1 MQNTPGSAD
10 RCVQYRPRRQRAVNV
25 GRVLEPS
32 ATHSISIGAPEQ
44 TMIRD
49 LAIAW
54 SNDMQPNGSHLIKFA
69 FDEQLPFVIRGE
81 GIFVFDTQ
89 DRRWVDGCSG
99 AVTVNLGHSDPKILS
114 TIAEQAGRITFA
126 HRGTF
131 NNEPAEQLA
140 DRLSEL
146 TGYPYV
152 LLCNSGS
159 EAIEAALKMVL
170 QMWRERGEPER
181 AWFTSHAI
189 GYHGSTLGG
198 LSLSGHPLRRLASE
212 PLLHRFNTL
221 TPPYSYRYAEGQ
233 DDASFTTRLLA
244 DADTE
249 LERHARTQAGV
260 VLEPVGGAAGGAI
273 VPPPGYL
280 EGMSAICR
288 RRGIPLIADEV
299 MTGLGRTG
307 RMLAVDHFGVK
318 PDVVVLGKGLGAGYT
333 PIAAVLFS
341 TAIIDA
347 IADGTG
353 AVTTGHTYSGN
364 PLSCA
369 VALAVLNEV
378 VSRDLV
384 AAAQHRGEELRTGL
398 DALAGRHPLIGEV
411 RGVGLLQGLE
421 LVRDRDTRSPGLPVG
436 SLTRTLVN
444 EARNQGLLIYP
455 ATGGVNDAVLVAPPL
470 TITPTEIDLLLHLL
484 DLALANVE
492 NGLLS

>member
-1 MQNTPGSAD
+1 MVLDVASTA
-10 RCVQYRPRRQRAVNV
+10 RQV
-25 GRVLEPS
+25 
-32 ATHSISIGAPEQ
+32 
-44 TMIRD
+44 
-49 LAIAW
+49 
-54 SNDMQPNGSHLIKFA
+54 MQPDGSHLIKFA
-69 FDEQLPFVIRGE
+69 FGEQLPFAVRGE
-81 GIFVFDTQ
+81 GVFVFDA
-89 DRRWVDGCSG
+89 DGRRYLDGCSG
-99 AVTVNLGHSDPKILS
+99 AVTVNLGHSDPEILS
-114 TIAEQAGRITFA
+114 VMAEQAGRLTFA

-131 NNEPAEQLA
+131 HHEAAERLA

-159 EAIEAALKMVL
+159 EAVEAALKMVL
-170 QMWRERGEPER
+170 QMWRERGEPQR
-181 AWFTSHAI
+181 SWFTSHAI

-221 TPPYSYRYAEGQ
+221 TPPYAYRYADGQ
-233 DDASFTTRLLA
+233 DEAAFTSRLLA
-244 DADTE
+244 DADAD
-249 LERHARTQAGV
+249 LGSRGGSQAGV

-273 VPPPGYL
+273 VPPAGYL
-280 EGMSAICR
+280 AGMARLCG
-288 RRGIPLIADEV
+288 RRGVPLIADEV

-307 RMLAVDHFGVK
+307 RMLAGDHFGVT

-341 TAIIDA
+341 AAVVEA
-347 IADGTG
+347 IAGGTG

-369 VALAVLNEV
+369 VALAVLDAV

-384 AAAQHRGEELRTGL
+384 TAAGDRGRQLRTGL
-398 DALAGRHPLIGEV
+398 EALAGRHPLIGEV

-421 LVRDRDTRSPGLPVG
+421 LVRDRETRSPGHPVG
-436 SLTRTLVN
+436 SLTRTVVTA
-444 EARNQGLLIYP
+444 ARDHGLLVYP

-470 TITPTEIDLLLHLL
+470 TTTPTEIDLLLHLL
-484 DLALANVE
+484 DDALSAVE
-492 NGLLS
+492 NRPAQ